1 MRELIA
7 ERPNTV
13 PVGLGNSKTGI
24 DMSIITTR
32 TGSEPNSGYGS
43 DELNDDGDESGAVD
57 VEDGLDQSDGDDEDE
72 LTGTLKRKASTN
84 GGSKVEMEDAGNGR
98 TGAKPGI
105 SRPVSRAPKNTT
117 KKQKRD
123 EIAEIA
129 QAEEVTRQK
138 ELDLLKAK
146 AVKETVKAKAKLAKL
161 ELEKQKLANARE
173 RRQQKMELKM
183 RFMGGG
189 DQRFGS
195 QTFPMDTLPN
205 RSASS
210 YTSMGPLGSFRD
222 ASVDQA
228 STSETPQFSQTSYYR
243 EIISPSYSGSS
254 AGHPMSNAFSSPT
267 SRGVSEP
274 GSEHLDNPFT
284 VGMSSDESYR
294 LPSVP
299 GPEK

>member
-1 MRELIA
+1 MWELIA

-13 PVGLGNSKTGI
+13 PVGLGNSETDI

-43 DELNDDGDESGAVD
+43 DGLNDDGDESGAVD
-57 VEDGLDQSDGDDEDE
+57 VDEGVDQSDGDEDE
-72 LTGTLKRKASTN
+72 LTGTLKRKASTS

-105 SRPVSRAPKNTT
+105 LRPVSRAPKNTM
-117 KKQKRD
+117 KKQKKD
-123 EIAEIA
+123 EFAEIA
-129 QAEEVTRQK
+129 QAEEVTQQK

-161 ELEKQKLANARE
+161 ELEKQKLADARE

-189 DQRFGS
+189 DQRFSS
-195 QTFPMDTLPN
+195 QAFPMDTHPN

-210 YTSMGPLGSFRD
+210 YTSMGPFRD

-228 STSETPQFSQTSYYR
+228 STSQTPQFSQTSYYR
-243 EIISPSYSGSS
+243 GIISPSYSGSS

-274 GSEHLDNPFT
+274 GSEHDNPFA
-284 VGMSSDESYR
+284 VGMLSDESYR